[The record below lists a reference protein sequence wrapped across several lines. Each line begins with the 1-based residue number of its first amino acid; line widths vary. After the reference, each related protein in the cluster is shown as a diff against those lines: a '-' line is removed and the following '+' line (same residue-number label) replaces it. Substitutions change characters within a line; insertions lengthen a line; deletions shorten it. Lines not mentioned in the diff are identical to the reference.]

1 MGDLWLVCIFFE
13 ITYISRS
20 RCQRCSVKKKFV
32 SFKLQI
38 WATLKGAALKKL
50 QATLLKKRLWLR
62 YFPVNFAKF
71 LRTPFFLQNTSG
83 VCFCALEKQ
92 PKNEENEI
100 SDHNRQVKI
109 IIPYFCFVMKLWMLA
124 PAFLFGL
131 WFLLI

>member
-50 QATLLKKRLWLR
+50 QATLLKKKLWLR

-71 LRTPFFLQNTSG
+71 LRTPFFTEHIWRLLLRSG
-83 VCFCALEKQ
+83 ETE

-100 SDHNRQVKI
+100 SDHNHQVKI
-109 IIPYFCFVMKLWMLA
+109 IIPYFCFVMKLLMLA